1 MRNFGTLLASVLLAA
16 GFTSASPVAAPAP
29 HNVTLNARQN
39 PTEVIIQ
46 MFGWSWDSIAAEC
59 EAFIGPAGYSW
70 VQVSPPQEHI
80 TGGQWWTEY
89 QPVSYKIQ
97 SKRGNRSQFQ
107 NMVSRCRN
115 SGVRI
120 IADAVINHMSAIN
133 SGTGVGGSSFSQFNY
148 PGIYQRQDFHTCNRN
163 GNNDIMNYND
173 RYEVQNCEL
182 NNLADLATES
192 DYVRGK
198 IAAYLNDLL
207 SLGVEG
213 LRIDAAKHI
222 PTGDISNIL
231 SRLSRVVYITQEVIF
246 GPGEPI
252 LPSEY
257 TRNGDVQEF
266 RYTYT
271 LRDAF
276 LGGTINNLRDF
287 STWGWVAGGQA
298 NAFVANHDTER
309 DHFATPLKYDS
320 PNNAY
325 VLAHVFSLAHPYG
338 QPSVLSGYSW
348 SNFDTGA
355 PDNGAGRC
363 SGSGG
368 SGGWLCQHRWLA
380 ISAMVGFRRTVGT
393 AALNNWQSP
402 ANNRIAFGR
411 GTTGFVA
418 INRAT
423 SAWTGTFTTSLPNGS
438 YCDVISGNPVNGAC
452 SGFAVNVSGGRFTAT
467 IPALSALAVHTG
479 ARGTGT
485 GGGNTPPP
493 ASGTVAVNFRSTA
506 TTVLGENIFV
516 VGSLAQL
523 GAWNPDAAV
532 ALSSASYPVWTGTVN
547 VAPNTEFQYKFL
559 RKGPNGVQWTSDPNF
574 TVRTPASGSQ
584 TLNDSWR

>member
-1 MRNFGTLLASVLLAA
+1 M
-16 GFTSASPVAAPAP
+16 
-29 HNVTLNARQN
+29 
-39 PTEVIIQ
+39 
-46 MFGWSWDSIAAEC
+46 
-59 EAFIGPAGYSW
+59 
-70 VQVSPPQEHI
+70 
-80 TGGQWWTEY
+80 
-89 QPVSYKIQ
+89 
-97 SKRGNRSQFQ
+97 
-107 NMVSRCRN
+107 
-115 SGVRI
+115 
-120 IADAVINHMSAIN
+120 
-133 SGTGVGGSSFSQFNY
+133 
-148 PGIYQRQDFHTCNRN
+148 
-163 GNNDIMNYND
+163 
-173 RYEVQNCEL
+173 
-182 NNLADLATES
+182 
-192 DYVRGK
+192 
-198 IAAYLNDLL
+198 
-207 SLGVEG
+207 
-213 LRIDAAKHI
+213 
-222 PTGDISNIL
+222 
-231 SRLSRVVYITQEVIF
+231 YITQEVIF

-452 SGFAVNVSGGRFTAT
+452 SGFA
-467 IPALSALAVHTG
+467 
-479 ARGTGT
+479 
-485 GGGNTPPP
+485 
-493 ASGTVAVNFRSTA
+493 
-506 TTVLGENIFV
+506 
-516 VGSLAQL
+516 
-523 GAWNPDAAV
+523 
-532 ALSSASYPVWTGTVN
+532 
-547 VAPNTEFQYKFL
+547 
-559 RKGPNGVQWTSDPNF
+559 
-574 TVRTPASGSQ
+574 
-584 TLNDSWR
+584 